1 MGVYEFTAQRING
14 EEQSLEDYK
23 GKVLLIV
30 NTASKCGFTPQYQ
43 GLQELYDAYKDQGL
57 VVLGFP
63 SNQFMEQEPGTDEE
77 IEQFCQ
83 VNYGVTFPMYSKIDV
98 KGSGAHP
105 LFQYLTRHTA
115 GILSKEV
122 KWNFSKFLV
131 NRSGDVVSRYAPTTA
146 PSKISGDIEK
156 LLAESAE

>member
-105 LFQYLTRHTA
+105 LFHYLTRHTA

-156 LLAESAE
+156 LLAE

>member
-43 GLQELYDAYKDQGL
+43 GLQELYDTYKDQGL

-63 SNQFMEQEPGTDEE
+63 SNQFMEQEPGTNEE

-98 KGSGAHP
+98 KGSDAHP

-156 LLAESAE
+156 LLAE

>member
-63 SNQFMEQEPGTDEE
+63 SNQFMEQEPGTNEE

-98 KGSGAHP
+98 KGSDAHP

-156 LLAESAE
+156 LLAE

>member
-43 GLQELYDAYKDQGL
+43 GLQELYNAYKDQGL
-57 VVLGFP
+57 IVLGFP
-63 SNQFMEQEPGTDEE
+63 SNQFMEQEPGTNEE

-83 VNYGVTFPMYSKIDV
+83 VNYGVTFPMYSKVDV
-98 KGSGAHP
+98 KGSDAHP

-156 LLAESAE
+156 LLAE

>member
-98 KGSGAHP
+98 KGSDAHP

-156 LLAESAE
+156 LLAE